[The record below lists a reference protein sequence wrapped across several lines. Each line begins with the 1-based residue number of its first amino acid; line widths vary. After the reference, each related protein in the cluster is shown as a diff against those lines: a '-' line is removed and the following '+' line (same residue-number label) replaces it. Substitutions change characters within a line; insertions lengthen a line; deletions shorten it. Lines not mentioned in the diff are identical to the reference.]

1 MDAALAFLEAHG
13 YWLLFGLGFAEFAG
27 VPIASAPV
35 LLAAGAL
42 SAAGNLNLLA
52 AAVSAAAGGF
62 TADYLWY
69 ALLRWKGA
77 SLVDV
82 GCSLTS
88 NRNACVLN
96 VSRKVARL
104 GGPYILA
111 AKFIPG
117 AGNLIAPAAGLARL
131 PATRFL
137 AFDAAAVLLW
147 AIAYTSAGRIFASQV
162 GAVVVWMEGYL
173 RWVLAISVLLIVSAA
188 GWRVIRFRLHRQHH
202 SWSRSNG

>member
-13 YWLLFGLGFAEFAG
+13 YWLLFSLGFAEFAG

-52 AAVSAAAGGF
+52 AALSAAAGGL
-62 TADYLWY
+62 TADSLWY
-69 ALLRWKGA
+69 VLARWKG
-77 SLVDV
+77 SRLVDLA
-82 GCSLTS
+82 CSLTS

-111 AKFIPG
+111 AKFVP
-117 AGNLIAPAAGLARL
+117 ATGNLIASAAGLARL

-147 AIAYTSAGRIFASQV
+147 AIVYTSAGRIFASQV

-202 SWSRSNG
+202 S

>member
-52 AAVSAAAGGF
+52 AAVSAAFGGLI
-62 TADYLWY
+62 ADSLWY
-69 ALLRWKGA
+69 VLARWKG
-77 SLVDV
+77 SRLVDLA
-82 GCSLTS
+82 CSLTS
-88 NRNACVLN
+88 NPTACVLN
-96 VSRKVARL
+96 VSEKLARL

-117 AGNLIAPAAGLARL
+117 AGKLIAPAAGLARL
-131 PATRFL
+131 PAPRFL

-147 AIAYTSAGRIFASQV
+147 ALAYTSAGRIFASQI
-162 GAVVVWMEGYL
+162 GAVVVWLEGYL
-173 RWVLAISVLLIVSAA
+173 RWVLAIAVLLIVSAA

-202 SWSRSNG
+202 S